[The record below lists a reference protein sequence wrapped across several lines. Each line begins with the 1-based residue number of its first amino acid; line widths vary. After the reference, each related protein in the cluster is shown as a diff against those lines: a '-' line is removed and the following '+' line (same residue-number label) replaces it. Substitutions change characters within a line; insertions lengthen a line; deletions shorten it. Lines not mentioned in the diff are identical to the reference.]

1 MDFVERFEAIA
12 RKAGLIVR
20 RVKGCRASELH
31 KIPLVPEVPEGYLR
45 LFKNGKRRS
54 RRKR

>member
-20 RVKGCRASELH
+20 RVKGCSASELK
-31 KIPLVPEVPEGYLR
+31 KIPLVPDVPEGYLK
-45 LFKNGKRRS
+45 LFKNGKKRA
-54 RRKR
+54 RKK